1 MSQKIFNIIFL
12 IFLSIQYSKT
22 DLPVHCVLN
31 DIKGKWKFSL
41 FKEVFDPSLKDE
53 KTTCGHGFPNHISED
68 IGNEDYDK
76 SVIGEELILE
86 LRDNFKLYKNN
97 IEVGKWT
104 PIYDQSFLIYYGDSV
119 LTANFKYFLENE
131 DSNNYKSDC
140 GKTMIGW
147 FIKDYNKPNKNWSC
161 FFANKIKENN
171 NFLQLNMN
179 LNNNEKKNNN
189 EKFEEKKQP
198 YDPKLLNEI
207 KYEDLQSMVNAINN
221 ANLTWNADVY
231 KKYRGKNLNEI
242 KDILGLRKGLKRRK
256 DNKKIKNKE
265 EKKDKINDN
274 FNKKTKNK
282 KNFRK
287 SKFQNHLSMIQTK
300 IKKTEIK
307 KNKNSNLISK
317 IKTEDFWKE
326 KIQIPK
332 KSNLN
337 YEIKQK
343 PTTEREKD
351 SHLITDRN
359 EILKYINSSLD
370 SIDENKLPLNW
381 DWRNVGGEN
390 FVSKPINQGNCGS
403 CFTISTIY
411 SLESRLRIKTLNKDQ
426 TKLSIQFP
434 LSCNFYSEG
443 CDGGYPILVGK
454 FFHEFEIVPKDCF
467 EYEEEDNDCEN
478 VCDYTKYKKKY
489 IVSEYGYLGG
499 FYGADTELLM
509 IKELRARGPIPG
521 NIMVPLEFNYYKNG
535 IFSEKDLKKNNGAF
549 NVTSMISHDI
559 QYEKVEHSTTIVG
572 YGEENGVKFWI
583 CENTWGDDWGE
594 NGFFRVKRG
603 NNEINIETM
612 GDYFNIDIL
621 DRNK

>member
-1 MSQKIFNIIFL
+1 MFQKLLNIIFI
-12 IFLSIQYSKT
+12 IFLTIQYSKS
-22 DLPVHCVLN
+22 DLPVHCVLD
-31 DIKGKWKFSL
+31 DIKGKWEFSI
-41 FKEVFDPSLKDE
+41 FKEVFTPSLKDE

-68 IGNEDYDK
+68 VGNEDYDT
-76 SVIGEELILE
+76 SVIGDKIILE

-97 IEVGKWT
+97 IEVGRWT

-119 LTANFKYFLENE
+119 LTSNFKYFLEDE

-140 GKTMIGW
+140 SKTMIGW
-147 FIKDYNKPNKNWSC
+147 FIKDYNQPNKDWSC

-171 NFLQLNMN
+171 NFLQLDMN
-179 LNNNEKKNNN
+179 LNNNKNK

-231 KKYRGKNLNEI
+231 NKYRGKNLNEI
-242 KDILGLRKGLKRRK
+242 KDILGLRKGLKRKKENKIIK
-256 DNKKIKNKE
+256 DEEEKNNNNNNKKTKKIKNL
-265 EKKDKINDN
+265 NN
-274 FNKKTKNK
+274 V
-282 KNFRK
+282 
-287 SKFQNHLSMIQTK
+287 KFQNHLSMIQTN
-300 IKKTEIK
+300 IKKTEK
-307 KNKNSNLISK
+307 TENKEKNELLSK
-317 IKTEDFWKE
+317 IKTEDFWKQ
-326 KIQIPK
+326 KIEIPK
-332 KSNLN
+332 KSSLN
-337 YEIKQK
+337 YEIKQI
-343 PTTEREKD
+343 PNIEREKD
-351 SHLITDRN
+351 SYDITDRN
-359 EILKYINSSLD
+359 EIIKYINSSLD

-390 FVSKPINQGNCGS
+390 FVSQTINQGNCGS

-411 SLESRLRIKTLNKDQ
+411 SLESRLRIKTLNEDK

-467 EYEEEDNDCEN
+467 EYEEENIDCEN

-489 IVSEYGYLGG
+489 IVSEFGYLGG

-521 NIMVPLEFNYYKNG
+521 NILVPLEFNYYKNG

-583 CENTWGDDWGE
+583 CQNTWGDDWGE

-612 GDYFNIDIL
+612 GDYFNIDVV
-621 DRNK
+621 DREQ

>member
-1 MSQKIFNIIFL
+1 MFQKLLNIILIIFL
-12 IFLSIQYSKT
+12 TIQYSKS
-22 DLPVHCVLN
+22 DLPVHCVLD
-31 DIKGKWKFSL
+31 DIKGKWEFSI
-41 FKEVFDPSLKDE
+41 FKEVFTPSLKDE

-68 IGNEDYDK
+68 VGNEDYDT
-76 SVIGEELILE
+76 SVIGDKIILE

-97 IEVGKWT
+97 IEVGRWT

-119 LTANFKYFLENE
+119 LTSNFKYFLEDE

-140 GKTMIGW
+140 SKTMIGW
-147 FIKDYNKPNKNWSC
+147 FIKDYNQPNKDWSC

-171 NFLQLNMN
+171 NFLQLDMN
-179 LNNNEKKNNN
+179 LNNNKNK
-189 EKFEEKKQP
+189 EKFEKKKQP
-198 YDPKLLNEI
+198 YDPKL
-207 KYEDLQSMVNAINN
+207 
-221 ANLTWNADVY
+221 
-231 KKYRGKNLNEI
+231 LNEI
-242 KDILGLRKGLKRRK
+242 KDILGLRKGLKRKKENKIIKDEEEK
-256 DNKKIKNKE
+256 DNN
-265 EKKDKINDN
+265 NN
-274 FNKKTKNK
+274 NKKTKI
-282 KNFRK
+282 KNLNNV
-287 SKFQNHLSMIQTK
+287 KFQNHLSMIQTN
-300 IKKTEIK
+300 IKKTEK
-307 KNKNSNLISK
+307 TENKEKNELLSK
-317 IKTEDFWKE
+317 IKTEDFWKQ
-326 KIQIPK
+326 KIEIPK
-332 KSNLN
+332 KSSLN
-337 YEIKQK
+337 YEIKQI
-343 PTTEREKD
+343 PNLEREKD
-351 SHLITDRN
+351 SYDITDRN
-359 EILKYINSSLD
+359 EIIKYINSSLD

-390 FVSKPINQGNCGS
+390 FVSQTINQGNCGS

-411 SLESRLRIKTLNKDQ
+411 SLESRLRIKTLNEDK

-467 EYEEEDNDCEN
+467 EYEEENIDCEN

-489 IVSEYGYLGG
+489 IVSEFGYLGG

-521 NIMVPLEFNYYKNG
+521 NILVPLEFNYYKNG

-549 NVTSMISHDI
+549 NITSMISHDI

-583 CENTWGDDWGE
+583 CQNTWGDDWGE